1 MTYYSSFS
9 EKRESSISTCLFGAP
24 DDAAEAYN
32 WYERDDVD
40 PDADVPIE
48 VTPFAKI

>member
-9 EKRESSISTCLFGAP
+9 EKRESSISTCLLAP